1 MKYTVI
7 TKQGKV
13 MCFYIEDTARMYAQ
27 LYAGTVITEAVLDTV
42 EETV

>member
-13 MCFYIEDTARMYAQ
+13 YCFYIEAMAKMYAQ
-27 LYAGTVITEAVLDTV
+27 LYAGTVITESVLDTV
-42 EETV
+42 EVSV